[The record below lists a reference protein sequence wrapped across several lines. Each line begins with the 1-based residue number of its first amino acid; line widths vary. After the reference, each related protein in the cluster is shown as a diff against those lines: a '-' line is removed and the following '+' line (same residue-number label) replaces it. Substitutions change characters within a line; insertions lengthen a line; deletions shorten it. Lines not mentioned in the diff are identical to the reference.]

1 MVRFLCR
8 RLGVIAS
15 LGLIFASVF
24 DVTSAQTAAAEI
36 ARYDPPAPPPL
47 SARAVFVTDITSGTE
62 LFALNPD
69 TSLAP
74 ASLTKIVSALV
85 ILERGDLNARVSIVA
100 EDLVGPEESQV
111 GLVEGDRL
119 TVRDLLFG
127 VLIPSGNDATR
138 ALARYVGSESLAAS
152 VPPDRAV
159 AEFTSL
165 MNEKARELGATSSTF
180 KNPTGIDAEG
190 HQMSARDVA
199 TLTAAAL
206 ANPLFVEIV
215 STPTAVLSSEMRS
228 EGYAVQT
235 TNQLLLEGT
244 VNGVKTGTT
253 AAAGGCLV
261 TTLAVGPNTIIA
273 VVLGSSL
280 AETTDG
286 LQDNSARYADTKLLL
301 EAVTAEYL
309 WLNPVEPETVAGL
322 QDEMRVWQVDL
333 ADDALLPV
341 PAAET
346 TQLRYRLILQPP
358 SGRDQLA
365 GELQFYVGERLLSE
379 RAAVQVG

>member
-309 WLNPVEPETVAGL
+309 WLNPVEPEIVAGL

>member
-215 STPTAVLSSEMRS
+215 STPTSVLSSEMRS